1 MASGGYRQPAKPA
14 PASGPGK
21 SSRRTDGGPG
31 QPVRA
36 LSDAAYGEQA
46 TYRADQQ
53 GAPMASGQPPGG
65 QQGNPMPAADL
76 SGVVPFGAA
85 SERPNEPITAGAD
98 AGAGPGMSA
107 LGLAPQQDP
116 ASQYMR
122 DALPMFEAAA
132 TLPFANLEFRQFV
145 RRLRGGGLG

>member
-31 QPVRA
+31 QPVRS
-36 LSDAAYGEQA
+36 LTDAAYGEQA

-53 GAPMASGQPPGG
+53 GAPMAAGQA
-65 QQGNPMPAADL
+65 QATDAPMPGADL
-76 SGVVPFGAA
+76 SQVVPFGAPSQRP
-85 SERPNEPITAGAD
+85 SEPVTSGAD
-98 AGAGPGMSA
+98 AGAGPGMQA
-107 LGLAPQQDP
+107 LGVAPQQDP
-116 ASQYMR
+116 SRQYVA
-122 DALPMFEAAA
+122 DALPMFELAAL
-132 TLPFANLEFRQFV
+132 LPFANLEFRQFV